1 MDNKLINLLDPN
13 IDTSKLSEEE
23 FKNSYHAMMRQFDKE
38 NDEASMVQ
46 LNAIQ
51 DEYKRSKIA
60 DKKNE
65 NISQFSENLE
75 NEDIYLYDDKKNIIK
90 ENGIPRPRYRKADES
105 IKEYEEFLSDFY
117 EKIFPRLQER
127 KQTDI
132 KTGNYGKNN
141 KLGISG
147 PVIGEENNL
156 GIPGPVLGEENN
168 LGISGTVLGEENNLG
183 ISGPVLGEENN
194 LGIPGP
200 VLGEDN
206 THRIPGPVIGDDN
219 RLGLP
224 GPTKN
229 PNEKNY
235 RTLEE
240 ILQEINEGLEVKA
253 SDNRKYKASQIKVA
267 RQFKEELSSGEFLY
281 NISRLVPALI
291 SIPVSVVRK
300 LLSIPKSKETKER
313 LQALQERISNLSN
326 EDMEV
331 VRRELV
337 LGKANEK
344 GLQGAVLT
352 MLNERVQAMANE
364 EVSNIN
370 SQISN
375 DFREAFE
382 AFGVIGVINER
393 LRDENTTKEE
403 KEKLEKVKQKYYNG
417 KAELI
422 ERIRNN
428 QQKGAEIL
436 SGGAEGFSQDIK
448 AAQTKMN
455 LVGKIRAK
463 RLVWDDELGAQEA
476 EYSKKEKEAIQK
488 GNDEDAL
495 NTFIA
500 WEQLKSQSTNIEQ
513 GLFGKYSKGS
523 RYYTPLINR
532 LDYRDDPLVKDVLTT
547 VAVVSAAIGT
557 YNAVKTHKYDDQ
569 QLLDQEQ
576 KRATSVNEQ
585 NEAVMEQVHQTGKKI
600 TGKRKD
606 FNEGMQANAYS
617 DTSHFGNLRER
628 VDLNNHK
635 WGIGDPN
642 YEQADA
648 LSHDATH
655 QLFDSTKQQFEDIA
669 ARQATKEITAQQ
681 AIKEIANVSS
691 KNNQIL
697 QEQLKNALPNFESYA
712 QNHPLLN
719 MEGYNRAV
727 ENIISNPEAI
737 IKMNEGMVEVTKL
750 GKSLKGLSPIEMEV
764 LKSIPNDMYTT
775 LASTASAALLA
786 TKVSQTTQTNYKQG
800 KYGNELTKMV
810 EESYQN
816 QAATTQAKS
825 K

>member
-132 KTGNYGKNN
+132 KTGDYGKNN

-147 PVIGEENNL
+147 PV
-156 GIPGPVLGEENN
+156 LGEEH
-168 LGISGTVLGEENNLG
+168 
-183 ISGPVLGEENN
+183 N

-206 THRIPGPVIGDDN
+206 TQRIPGSVIGDDN

-229 PNEKNY
+229 LNEKNY

-240 ILQEINEGLEVKA
+240 ILQEINEGLEIKA
-253 SDNRKYKASQIKVA
+253 SDDRKYKAAQLSIA

-281 NISRLVPALI
+281 NISRLVPALLSI
-291 SIPVSVVRK
+291 SIVAARK
-300 LLSIPKSKETKER
+300 LLSTPKLKTTKER
-313 LQALQERISNLSN
+313 LQTLQERISNLSN

-331 VRRELV
+331 VRKELV

-463 RLVWDDELGAQEA
+463 RSVWDDELGAQEA

-513 GLFGKYSKGS
+513 GFFGKYSKGS

-585 NEAVMEQVHQTGKKI
+585 NEAVMEQVHKTGKEI
-600 TGKRKD
+600 TRKRKD
-606 FNEGMQANAYS
+606 FNEGMQENAYS
-617 DTSHFGNLRER
+617 DTLNFGNLRER
-628 VDLNNHK
+628 ADLNDHK
-635 WGIGDPN
+635 WRIGDPN

-669 ARQATKEITAQQ
+669 SRQAAKEITAQQ

-697 QEQLKNALPNFESYA
+697 QEQLKDTLPNFESYA
-712 QNHPLLN
+712 QNHPLLD
-719 MEGYNRAV
+719 MEGYNRAI

-737 IKMNEGMVEVTKL
+737 LKMNEGMVEVTKL
-750 GKSLKGLSPIEMEV
+750 GKSLKGLSPVEMEV
-764 LKSIPNDMYTT
+764 LKSIPSDMYTT

-816 QAATTQAKS
+816 QAATTQTKS